1 MEITSPVLNSDPRTK
16 PAKTERR
23 DPRTSIY
30 EQGIID
36 PEEVKPK
43 MYEETKTSTEGMKG
57 DVDLRNMEAVSKD
70 LDMRP
75 SFGDT
80 DLRTQGKLLNL
91 NSNFLLYVYI
101 YVLFPGGRQD
111 VDLRQLGLPFK
122 AMQNYTP
129 ATEIDASIAS
139 HSPISYKVN
148 P

>member
-1 MEITSPVLNSDPRTK
+1 MLQMNHTWIFEIFIQIFRTNLILILFVYSAPEIKKSRDPRQAKNLDMEITSPVLNSDPRTK

-80 DLRTQGKLLNL
+80 DLRTQGKLMNL
-91 NSNFLLYVYI
+91 NSNVLL
-101 YVLFPGGRQD
+101 
-111 VDLRQLGLPFK
+111 
-122 AMQNYTP
+122 
-129 ATEIDASIAS
+129 
-139 HSPISYKVN
+139 
-148 P
+148 